1 MLLWAMIFRVDFCH
15 QAKDEEDGDN
25 NEGHN
30 VQQALLANPMI
41 RQDWSDEGNGCKC
54 CSFRSIEVE
63 GRQKFVAVVRK
74 SPISS
79 NYSNQNKVPCI
90 SALVSSGN

>member
-1 MLLWAMIFRVDFCH
+1 MIFRVDFCH
-15 QAKDEEDGDN
+15 QAKDEDDGDD

-30 VQQALLANPMI
+30 VQQALLANSMI

-63 GRQKFVAVVRK
+63 GRQKFVAVV
-74 SPISS
+74 
-79 NYSNQNKVPCI
+79 
-90 SALVSSGN
+90 